1 MALVYIKGFVGNL
14 GTKILIENK
23 YDELSKYFNAE
34 FLKKILNDIN
44 GGVNPP
50 LFMSG
55 SSVSDSDIETDAANI
70 IVDRE
75 NITRGGLLT
84 ALWKICDRNK
94 CGLRYTLSKVPILQ
108 GTIEIS
114 NYFDLNPYRLLTN
127 NSEILLVDDSMEDDD
142 INNNAAYGSLIG
154 HITKD
159 KKRVRI
165 DNDIESFLTKDYKDE
180 IDRIILGF
188 IKNYEKHSN
197 SQK

>member
-1 MALVYIKGFVGNL
+1 MALVFVKGFVGNL

-23 YDELSKYFNAE
+23 YDELSEYFNAE

-50 LFMSG
+50 LFMGG

-94 CGLRYTLSKVPILQ
+94 CGLRYTLSKVPIFQ

-127 NSEILLVDDSMEDDD
+127 NSEILLVDDSIEAND
-142 INNNAAYGSLIG
+142 INKNIAYGSLIG
-154 HITKD
+154 HTTKD

-165 DNDIESFLTKDYKDE
+165 DNEIESFLTKDYKDE
-180 IDRIILGF
+180 IDRIIPGF

>member
-1 MALVYIKGFVGNL
+1 MACVYVRGFVGNL

-23 YDELSKYFNAE
+23 YDELSKYFNAQ
-34 FLKKILNDIN
+34 FLKKVLCDLN

-50 LFMSG
+50 YFMG
-55 SSVSDSDIETDAANI
+55 DRVEDSQDNKIL
-70 IVDRE
+70 DRE
-75 NITRGGLLT
+75 SITRGGLLT

-94 CGLRYTLSKVPILQ
+94 CGLRYSLAKVPIFQ

-114 NYFDLNPYRLLTN
+114 NYFDLNPYRLLT
-127 NSEILLVDDSMEDDD
+127 SDAEIIFIEETNEESDNKKLSVSP
-142 INNNAAYGSLIG
+142 YGFLIG
-154 HITKD
+154 HTTGD

-165 DNDIESFLTKDYKDE
+165 DNEIESFLTKDYKDE
-180 IDRIILGF
+180 IDKIIPGF

>member
-1 MALVYIKGFVGNL
+1 MAHVYIKGYVGNL
-14 GTKILIENK
+14 GTKVLIENK

-34 FLKKILNDIN
+34 FLKKVLNDIS

-50 LFMSG
+50 LFMSNEELLKKDIIDKVID
-55 SSVSDSDIETDAANI
+55 SEEVS
-70 IVDRE
+70 
-75 NITRGGLLT
+75 RGGLLT

-94 CGLRYTLSKVPILQ
+94 CGLRYTLTKVPIMQ

-114 NYFDLNPYRLLTN
+114 NYFDINPYHLLT
-127 NSEILLVDDSMEDDD
+127 SETQVLF
-142 INNNAAYGSLIG
+142 INEENDEMNKNVASNFYGNLFG
-154 HITKD
+154 ETTND

-180 IDRIILGF
+180 IDKILPGF

>member
-1 MALVYIKGFVGNL
+1 MALVYLKGFVGNL
-14 GTKILIENK
+14 GTIILIENK
-23 YDELSKYFNAE
+23 YEELSKYFSAE
-34 FLKKILNDIN
+34 FLRKILNDIN

-50 LFMSG
+50 LFIG
-55 SSVSDSDIETDAANI
+55 DSNIEDKATNRI
-70 IVDRE
+70 IDRE
-75 NITRGGLLT
+75 NIARGGLLT

-114 NYFDLNPYRLLTN
+114 NYFDLNPYRLLTD
-127 NSEILLVDDSMEDDD
+127 NSEILLVDDSIEDDD

-154 HITKD
+154 HTTKD

-180 IDRIILGF
+180 IDRIIPGF

>member
-14 GTKILIENK
+14 GTKVLIENK
-23 YDELSKYFNAE
+23 YDELSEYFNAE
-34 FLKKILNDIN
+34 FLKKILCDLN

-50 LFMSG
+50 LFMG
-55 SSVSDSDIETDAANI
+55 DSNIEDKSTNRI
-70 IVDRE
+70 IDRE
-75 NITRGGLLT
+75 NIARGGLLT
-84 ALWKICDRNK
+84 ALWKICDRTK

-114 NYFDLNPYRLLTN
+114 NYFDLNPYRLLTS
-127 NSEILLVDDSMEDDD
+127 NSEILLVDDSIEDDD
-142 INNNAAYGSLIG
+142 INKKVAYGSLIG
-154 HITKD
+154 HTTKD

-165 DNDIESFLTKDYKDE
+165 DNEIESFLTKDYKDE
-180 IDRIILGF
+180 IDRIIPGF